1 MGMNKGLLNNDVNS
15 SFETYLLGLP
25 GVQRLIKSNDLCFL
39 YVSSELLVPLAMH
52 LKSDQE
58 LKFTALLDIWGTD
71 NLGNE
76 KRFEVNYLFLSVF
89 LAKRV
94 LVRVELSENE
104 GIATLTHVFN
114 SAGWLERE
122 VWDMFG
128 VLFFGNK
135 DLRRILT
142 DYGFEGH
149 PLRKDFPVSGFVEV
163 RYDDGCKRVVY
174 EPIEVAQQY
183 RSFQFTSPWKKENE

>member
-1 MGMNKGLLNNDVNS
+1 MGMKGTIDFS
-15 SFETYLLGLP
+15 SVDGFDTYLLGLP
-25 GVQRLIKSNDLCFL
+25 GVKQLVVDGSTRIIYVNSDCIIPIMLHIKLN
-39 YVSSELLVPLAMH
+39 
-52 LKSDQE
+52 QE
-58 LKFTALLDIWGTD
+58 LKFTALLDIWASD
-71 NLGNE
+71 NLGKD
-76 KRFEVNYLFLSVF
+76 KRFEVNYMVLSVYLSF
-89 LAKRV
+89 RV
-94 LVRVELSENE
+94 IIRTEITE
-104 GIATLTHVFN
+104 GEGLQTVTNLFS

-128 VLFFGNK
+128 ILFFGNT

-174 EPIEVAQQY
+174 EPIEVAQEY
-183 RSFQFTSPWKKENE
+183 RSFQFTNPWKKENE